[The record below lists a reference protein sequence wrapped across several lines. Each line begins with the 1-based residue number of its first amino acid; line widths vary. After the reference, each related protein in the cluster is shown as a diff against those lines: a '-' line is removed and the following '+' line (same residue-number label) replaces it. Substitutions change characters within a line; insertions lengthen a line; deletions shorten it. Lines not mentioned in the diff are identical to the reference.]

1 MKTISISEELHKEI
15 VDLKLDEKKRNAGE
29 LLEEL
34 ILEHK
39 KMKFLEASTIFKKGL
54 DKKKLGFLDLLIK
67 SKKIREE
74 ISDEWF

>member
-1 MKTISISEELHKEI
+1 M
-15 VDLKLDEKKRNAGE
+15 
-29 LLEEL
+29 LEEL